1 MKSTLLMGFLSRAVV
16 LGGNI
21 ILLPLILR
29 GLSSAEYSIWMIF
42 LTTLSLAI
50 LLDCGFASVISRYY
64 TYVLSGCKQ
73 LPIDELKLH
82 EVDSNCK
89 DVDYSLFT
97 LIYKFTNYLYFSL
110 AILSL
115 TALYFIWEFYLY
127 DLSISKNIDIFL
139 PWSIFSLS
147 IIITLYFNKFNA
159 YFFGIKKVES
169 IYKISMISGF
179 SYIVIAIVL
188 LNKDLGLLG
197 LAISKLISSLLY
209 LAFGLYEL
217 KNSNEYK
224 YLNNEK
230 YLFKDYVDIFKR
242 VQVAA
247 RNTAIFTFGSFLLN
261 RSSTFFIAKYLPDK
275 DAAGLLL
282 MINLISTI
290 TSVTYIYMNT
300 KTPILNTAVYRGR
313 KEDIV
318 STQNDI
324 FLKSIVFYLI
334 SAMSLIVI
342 GDFLLELISSNTRLP
357 SIIVS
362 CLVVFVYTFE
372 VILAIST
379 NFLMSH
385 NNLCYAKYVAYSG
398 LAFVL
403 ISYPLIH
410 YFPYAETI
418 ILCQLF
424 VQSLYNFWKWP
435 LVVFNKIKNYKSKT
449 V

>member
-29 GLSSAEYSIWMIF
+29 GLSSDEYSIWMIF

-73 LPIDELKLH
+73 LPTGELKLD
-82 EVDSNCK
+82 EVESNCK
-89 DVDYSLFT
+89 DVDHGLFT

-110 AILSL
+110 AIFSL
-115 TALYFIWEFYLY
+115 AALYFIWELYLY
-127 DLSISKNIDIFL
+127 DLSISKNVEILL
-139 PWSIFSLS
+139 PWSVFSLS

-159 YFFGIKKVES
+159 FFFGIKKVES

-179 SYIVIAIVL
+179 SYIIIAIFL

-197 LAISKLISSLLY
+197 LAISKFISSLLY

-217 KNSNEYK
+217 KISNEYK
-224 YLNNEK
+224 YLNNNK

-242 VQVAA
+242 VQGAA

-275 DAAGLLL
+275 DAASLLL
-282 MINLISTI
+282 MINLISTV

-313 KEDIV
+313 KEEVV
-318 STQNDI
+318 SIQNDI
-324 FLKSIVFYLI
+324 FLKSILFYLI
-334 SAMSLIVI
+334 SAISLILI
-342 GDFLLELISSNTRLP
+342 GDFLLDLISSNTKLP
-357 SIIVS
+357 GTLVS

-372 VILAIST
+372 LILAIST

-385 NNLCYAKYVAYSG
+385 NNLSYAKYVAYSG

-403 ISYPLIH
+403 ISYPLIN
-410 YFPYAETI
+410 YFPHAETI

-424 VQSLYNFWKWP
+424 IQSLYNFWKWP
-435 LVVFNKIKNYKSKT
+435 LIVLNKIKMYRSKSA
-449 V
+449 